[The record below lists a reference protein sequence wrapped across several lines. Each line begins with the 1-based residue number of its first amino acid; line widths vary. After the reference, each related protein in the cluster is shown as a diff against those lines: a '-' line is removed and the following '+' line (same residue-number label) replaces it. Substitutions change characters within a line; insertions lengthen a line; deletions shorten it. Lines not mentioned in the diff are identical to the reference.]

1 MKIAVYS
8 NFFNHHQ
15 RPFAEEIIKII
26 GSENFTFAETESIP
40 QERLDMGYED
50 MSRVYPYVL
59 PVYDSDENKKKAIEI
74 LNNCDIAL
82 VGSASDDYLIRRLK
96 SGKISF
102 KTSERYF
109 KEKLT
114 TKQRIRNMLSA
125 LKHIRRFERYRNF
138 MFLCMSAYTAA
149 DVNRY
154 ADFLNRTYK
163 WGYFTELKKYDIE
176 ALFAEKSKNE
186 RVSIL
191 WAGRFLDWKHPEA
204 AVLLA
209 EQLRA
214 DGYEFELNIIGSGDL
229 EQQLRDMISEKQL
242 SEMVHM
248 LGSMKP
254 EEVRRHMERADIFLF
269 TSDFN
274 EGWGA
279 VLNEAMNS
287 GCAVVASHAIGS
299 VPFLVKHRENG
310 VIYRNGDQEALHAE
324 VRALLDDPQMRKSYG
339 ANAYKTILE
348 TWNAEV
354 AAKRLIKMVEEINAH
369 GSCDLF
375 EDGPCSRAPVI
386 ENNWFDRYS

>member
-8 NFFNHHQ
+8 NYFNHHQ

-26 GSENFTFAETESIP
+26 GSENFVFVATEAVS
-40 QERLDMGYED
+40 QERLKMGYED
-50 MSRVYPYVL
+50 LDRAYPYVL
-59 PVYDSDENKKKAIEI
+59 PVYDSDENKKTAIEI
-74 LNNCDIAL
+74 LDSCDAIL
-82 VGSASDDYLIRRLK
+82 IGSASDDYLIRRLK
-96 SGKISF
+96 TGKIAF
-102 KTSERYF
+102 KTTERYF
-109 KEKLT
+109 RKKLT
-114 TKQRIRNMLSA
+114 VKRRIRNMLSSI
-125 LKHIRRFERYRNF
+125 KHIKRFEKYSNLY
-138 MFLCMSAYTAA
+138 FLCMSAYTAC
-149 DVNRY
+149 DVNKY
-154 ADFLNRTYK
+154 ANFKNRTYK
-163 WGYFTELKKYDIE
+163 WGYFTELKKYDIDE
-176 ALFAEKSKNE
+176 LLAEKSKNE

-209 EQLRA
+209 EKLRA

-354 AAKRLIKMVEEINAH
+354 AAERLIKMVEEINAH

-386 ENNWFDRYS
+386 ENNWFD

>member
-1 MKIAVYS
+1 MKIALYS
-8 NFFNHHQ
+8 NYFNHHQ
-15 RPFAEEIIKII
+15 RPFSEAMRRAL
-26 GSENFTFAETESIP
+26 GSGYHFIETEAIS
-40 QERLDMGYED
+40 QERLSLGWKQEKADYIIQAYENPEREAYAKTVALD
-50 MSRVYPYVL
+50 ADVV
-59 PVYDSDENKKKAIEI
+59 I
-74 LNNCDIAL
+74 L
-82 VGSASDDYLIRRLK
+82 GSAPDEYMTPRLK
-96 SGKISF
+96 KNRLTF
-102 KTSERYF
+102 RYAERFY
-109 KEKLT
+109 
-114 TKQRIRNMLSA
+114 KQGLGIKNIFHAAGSA
-125 LKHIRRFERYRNF
+125 WPHHGRVQKYPLYI
-138 MFLCMSAYTAA
+138 LCASAYTAL
-149 DVNRY
+149 DCSVFGNY
-154 ADFLNRTYK
+154 KNKTYK
-163 WGYFTELKKYDIE
+163 WGYFPELKKYDVDE
-176 ALFAEKSKNE
+176 LLAEKSKNA
-186 RVSIL
+186 RVNIL

-242 SEMVHM
+242 GERIHM
-248 LGSMKP
+248 LGAMKP
-254 EEVRRHMERADIFLF
+254 EEVRRHMEKADIFLF

-310 VIYRNGDQEALHAE
+310 VIYLNGDQEALYAE

-375 EDGPCSRAPVI
+375 EDGPCSRAPI
-386 ENNWFDRYS
+386 IRNNWFNKYS

>member
-15 RPFAEEIIKII
+15 RPLSEALRNILGTGFIFVETEPISQERLALGWKQEKTDYTIQTYEDPEKEAYAKTIALDADAIII
-26 GSENFTFAETESIP
+26 GSAP
-40 QERLDMGYED
+40 
-50 MSRVYPYVL
+50 
-59 PVYDSDENKKKAIEI
+59 DEYM
-74 LNNCDIAL
+74 
-82 VGSASDDYLIRRLK
+82 VQRLK
-96 SGKISF
+96 KN
-102 KTSERYF
+102 
-109 KEKLT
+109 KLT
-114 TKQRIRNMLSA
+114 FRYAERFYKQGLCKKNILHAACGAWLHHGRFQKYPLYMLCA
-125 LKHIRRFERYRNF
+125 
-138 MFLCMSAYTAA
+138 SAYTAW
-149 DVNRY
+149 DCSIFGNY
-154 ADFLNRTYK
+154 KNRTYK

-191 WAGRFLDWKHPEA
+191 WAGRFLDLKHPEA

-242 SEMVHM
+242 SEMIHM

-354 AAKRLIKMVEEINAH
+354 AAERFIKMCEEISAH

-386 ENNWFDRYS
+386 KNNWFDRYS